1 MHAGFGKVEIT
12 PRVGVELCGFGPY
25 LNRHSTRVVE
35 PLYAR
40 AMAVELGDARW
51 VLISCDLLGVS
62 AQLTQQIRARVGQ
75 ATHLRDEQ
83 IMVHTT
89 HTHSG
94 PCTTPE
100 LIGWG
105 DPDDPYLEILPRL
118 IASAGIHAVR
128 DLAPATLYHAVVPA
142 AGFSYNREFPDPG
155 RTNELAMDWQW
166 QTDRPTETDTS
177 AHVIRLDSGGQ
188 CAGFLTYFS
197 CHPVVCCERNTE
209 IHGDFVGSATNRMEK
224 EFPGAVGLF
233 LQGAHGDLN
242 SNYVH
247 GMPAQSLVA
256 LERFSARFASVI
268 RAGLQQAQPVTVT
281 KIASVLG
288 DEPYSHEKFAEPAL
302 RDQLAGYEATLATAD
317 PRLEDRDSRMAMV
330 YAKGLR
336 KILTDGNRQSP
347 LPVHSFRLGPLT
359 LTGMPL
365 EIMHRIKRNF
375 QAELGDRALLLS
387 CTNDFL
393 GYAPL
398 REYYQAST
406 FRYAV
411 RMVPLM
417 VGRRPFTANF
427 EDEVLAAALTV
438 TRKI

>member
-1 MHAGFGKVEIT
+1 MKAGFGKVEIT

-35 PLYAR
+35 PLFAR
-40 AMAVELGDARW
+40 AMAVELGDAGW

-62 AQLTQQIRARVGQ
+62 AQLTQQVRARVRQ
-75 ATHLRDEQ
+75 ATHLRDDQ
-83 IMVHTT
+83 IMVHAT

-105 DPDDPYLEILPRL
+105 DPDDPYLEVLPRL
-118 IASAGIHAVR
+118 IAEAGIQAVR
-128 DLAPATLYHAVVPA
+128 DLAPATLHHAAVPA

-166 QTDRPTETDTS
+166 QTDRPEETDTS
-177 AHVIRLDSGGQ
+177 AHILRINRGSQ

-209 IHGDFVGSATNRMEK
+209 IHGDFVGSATNRIEK
-224 EFPGAVGLF
+224 EHPGAVGLF

-256 LERFSARFASVI
+256 LERFSERFASVI
-268 RAGLQQAQPVTVT
+268 RGGLRQAPPVAVT
-281 KIASVLG
+281 QVASG
-288 DEPYSHEKFAEPAL
+288 QGAAPYSREKISELSL
-302 RDQLAGYEATLATAD
+302 RDQLAGHEATLATAG
-317 PRLEDRDSRMAMV
+317 PNLEDRDSRLAMV
-330 YAKGLR
+330 YVKGLR
-336 KILTDGNRQSP
+336 KILTDGTGQPP
-347 LPVHSFRLGPLT
+347 LTVQSFRLGPVT
-359 LTGMPL
+359 FTGLPL
-365 EIMHRIKRNF
+365 ELMHRIKRRF
-375 QAELGDRALLLS
+375 QAEQGDMALLLS
-387 CTNDFL
+387 ITNGFL

-406 FRYAV
+406 MRYAV
-411 RMVPLM
+411 RTVPLM
-417 VGRRPFTANF
+417 LGSRPFTENF
-427 EDEVLAAALTV
+427 EDEVLAAALQV